1 VVVTV
6 GLYEEQGM
14 RHKKLLF
21 FLQTSG
27 LILISLGFLL
37 LLAQPADAQC
47 GSQASSCKNCHEV
60 QGNAPVNNDGTG
72 WHVSHAFGD
81 FCYMC
86 HAGNPQAT
94 DETGAH
100 TGMVPPLSDVEA
112 SCVQCHP
119 SDLEDR
125 AQVYATALN
134 VEFGMGGSSG
144 GSGSST
150 ASTAPQTD
158 TADQPAASEA
168 DVVQV
173 SFDIPAGN
181 ELAVDDPNLVDYAQ
195 RYNEIVLGERPVNV
209 GNIVLVALIGLV
221 VVGGGGFILF
231 NEIRLR
237 LAANTLVPVEGTSY
251 PEDVVEML
259 PALARLKYETRN
271 ALKKLVQNPKKT
283 DTVLGLIDSLGA
295 DEKPED
301 TGS

>member
-1 VVVTV
+1 
-6 GLYEEQGM
+6 M
-14 RHKKLLF
+14 RHRKLVF

-27 LILISLGFLL
+27 LIMLSFGLL
-37 LLAQPADAQC
+37 LLMAQPADAQC

-60 QGNAPVNNDGTG
+60 QGNDPVNNDGTG

-119 SDLEDR
+119 GDLEDR
-125 AQVYATALN
+125 AKVYATTLN
-134 VEFGMGGSSG
+134 VEYGMGGGSSG
-144 GSGSST
+144 GSSAPSSP
-150 ASTAPQTD
+150 SAPSAPVAD
-158 TADQPAASEA
+158 TAQQPAPSEA
-168 DVVQV
+168 DTVQV
-173 SFDIPAGN
+173 AFDVPADN
-181 ELAVDDPNLVDYAQ
+181 ELAVDDPNLVDYTQ
-195 RYNEIVLGERPVNV
+195 RYNEIVLGQRPVNV
-209 GNIVLVALIGLV
+209 GNIILVGLIGLI

-231 NEIRLR
+231 NEVRLR
-237 LAANTLVPVEGTSY
+237 LAASTVAQVDGTSY

-259 PALARLKYETRN
+259 PALARLKVETRN

-283 DTVLGLIDSLGA
+283 ESVVGLINSLGA
-295 DEKPED
+295 DENPED
-301 TGS
+301 TAS